1 MNDILST
8 WKIWLVL
15 FVKDGDQNFVDS
27 FKYVDV
33 YNHKK
38 NNYENGSRDIGDL
51 FVTGS
56 NLSVVSKT

>member
-1 MNDILST
+1 MKDILSL
-8 WKIWLVL
+8 WKIRLVL
-15 FVKDGDQNFVDS
+15 FVKDGFLDS
-27 FKYVDV
+27 YKYVDV